1 MTSCKCGN
9 ETTAGIWLCDPCADS
24 FEVRLGEVGGV
35 VAEVQQV
42 IPRLTLT
49 ATYGER
55 MGGSKALHA
64 PAPVS
69 VDAVSALDELQR
81 FLINTALR
89 IATLTNPL
97 HGRGSGDVAD
107 YLAGNMHR
115 LKTLSNA
122 ADLKNQHETL
132 LRNCENVVRVIEQ
145 RVFAG
150 NCAECNT
157 DLYASKGD
165 HEARCKTCGTTY
177 EVLKWRAHAKTAV
190 KYFIGTP
197 VEISRALAAPEYGF
211 NITVNQ
217 ICMWATSRRGNPPKI
232 ARANDTHDPDGQEI
246 KPTYRLTD
254 VLNHYKATR
263 RKPLDGTAA

>member
-1 MTSCKCGN
+1 MCG
-9 ETTAGIWLCDPCADS
+9 TCGDAFD
-24 FEVRLGEVGGV
+24 VRLGEVGGV
-35 VAEVQQV
+35 VAQVEAV

-55 MGGSKALHA
+55 MGGSKAQHA

-69 VDAVSALDELQR
+69 VDAVSSLDELQR
-81 FLINTALR
+81 FLLNTALS
-89 IATLTNPL
+89 IATTNNLL

-115 LKTLSNA
+115 IKTLPNA
-122 ADLKNQHETL
+122 HDRYKQLDAL
-132 LRNCENVVRVIEQ
+132 LRNCENVVRVAEQ

-157 DLYASKGD
+157 DLYAAKGD

-177 EVLKWRAHAKTAV
+177 EVLKWRAHAIKAAKYYVGTA
-190 KYFIGTP
+190 TDL
-197 VEISRALAAPEYGF
+197 SRKLAAPEYGY
-211 NITVNQ
+211 NITADQ
-217 ICMWATSRRGNPPKI
+217 IRKWGTRLIGGQPKLIRQNP
-232 ARANDTHDPDGQEI
+232 THDQHGTPLA
-246 KPTYRLTD
+246 PTYRLD
-254 VLNHYKATR
+254 HVHELATN

>member
-1 MTSCKCGN
+1 MSQCKCGN

-24 FEVRLGEVGGV
+24 FEVRLGEVAGV

-69 VDAVSALDELQR
+69 VDAVSSLDELQR

-89 IATLTNPL
+89 IATVNNLL

-122 ADLKNQHETL
+122 ANLKTQHETL
-132 LRNCENVVRVIEQ
+132 LRNCENVIRVAEQ

-157 DLYASKGD
+157 DLYATKGD

-177 EVLKWRAHAKTAV
+177 EVLKWRQHAIKAAKYYVGTA
-190 KYFIGTP
+190 TDL
-197 VEISRALAAPEYGF
+197 SRKLAAPEYGYT
-211 NITVNQ
+211 ITADQ
-217 ICMWATSRRGNPPKI
+217 IRKWGTRLIGGQPKLVRQNP
-232 ARANDTHDPDGQEI
+232 THDQHGTPLA
-246 KPTYRLTD
+246 PTYRLDHVQQLANT
-254 VLNHYKATR
+254 